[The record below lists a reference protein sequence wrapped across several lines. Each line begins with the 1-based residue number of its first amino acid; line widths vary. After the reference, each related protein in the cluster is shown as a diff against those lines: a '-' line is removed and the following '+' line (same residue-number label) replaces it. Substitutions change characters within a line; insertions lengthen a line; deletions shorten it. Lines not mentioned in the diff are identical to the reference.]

1 MLWLILALVVLVVL
15 AVWATWTAMRIE
27 RLDARVDA
35 AWQALDAALVR
46 RAMALGEIAGGS
58 PAGDASARATVH
70 GAVDADRS
78 HRAEAENRVSA
89 VIAALPPAALDEQLR
104 EACAR
109 VQIARTFYNDG
120 VRAANALRAQRL
132 PRVLRLGQKAAV
144 PPYFDI
150 DDDPGANRAP

>member
-1 MLWLILALVVLVVL
+1 MLWLILALVVLVLL

-35 AWQALDAALVR
+35 AWRSLDAALVR
-46 RAMALGEIAGGS
+46 RAMALTEVAGSGL
-58 PAGDASARATVH
+58 PGGARARETAH
-70 GAVDADRS
+70 GAADADRAQ
-78 HRAEAENRVSA
+78 RAEAENRVSS
-89 VIAALPPAALDEQLR
+89 VIADLPPEALDEQLR
-104 EACAR
+104 ESCAR

-132 PRVLRLGQKAAV
+132 PRLLRLGRRAGV

-150 DDDPGANRAP
+150 DDDPGAGG